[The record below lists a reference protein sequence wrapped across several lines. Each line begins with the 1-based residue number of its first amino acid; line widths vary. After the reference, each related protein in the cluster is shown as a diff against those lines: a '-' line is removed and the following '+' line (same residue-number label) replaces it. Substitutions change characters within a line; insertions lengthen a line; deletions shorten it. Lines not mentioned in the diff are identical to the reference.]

1 MKLID
6 RLLQRW
12 RISIALRY
20 IPARSRVLDIGCFN
34 GEFFK
39 YAGSHLRSGLGI
51 DPAPAVTDT
60 AAANTVVLKG
70 FFPADIPAGTEKF
83 DVITALAVLEH
94 IPAENLA
101 DFAEACYD
109 WLNSGGKV
117 ILTVPSPFVDKILAV
132 LLKLRLIDGMSLEE
146 HHGFSLGG
154 IPGLFEN
161 ANFVLIKHSTFQLGL
176 NNLFLFVKSAK
187 RENITGERNDN

>member
-12 RISIALRY
+12 RISIALRH
-20 IPARSRVLDIGCFN
+20 IPAASRLLDIGCFN
-34 GEFFK
+34 GELFK
-39 YAGSHLRSGLGI
+39 YAGARLRSGLGI
-51 DPAPAVTDT
+51 DPALPAAVTPVIDT
-60 AAANTVVLKG
+60 AAASVVVVRG
-70 FFPADIPAGTEKF
+70 GFPADIPAGTEKF

-94 IPAENLA
+94 IPAENSA
-101 DFAEACYD
+101 DFVRACFD

-132 LLKLRLIDGMSLEE
+132 FLKLRLIDGMSLDE
-146 HHGFSLGG
+146 HHGFSLAD

-161 ANFVLIKHSTFQLGL
+161 ANFALIKHSTFQLGL
-176 NNLFLFVKSAK
+176 NNLFIFGK
-187 RENITGERNDN
+187 TDGEQDDD